1 MIKKKIQLLK
11 NMKIKIIFILLEN
24 MKLEIL
30 NYLKKNSINK
40 YKIQLK

>member
-1 MIKKKIQLLK
+1 MIKKKIQLFK

-24 MKLEIL
+24 MTLEIL

-40 YKIQLK
+40 YKI

>member
-24 MKLEIL
+24 MTLEIL
-30 NYLKKNSINK
+30 NYLKKIPLTNIKFS
-40 YKIQLK
+40 

>member
-24 MKLEIL
+24 MTLEIL

-40 YKIQLK
+40 YKFS